1 MDSATRWLFT
11 AIVAFCLPLADASAQ
26 KTEKKKK
33 GETAAPSASRP
44 TEATPKQVR
53 PEENEEID
61 MEQVREEL
69 GVNQFTAPSIEH
81 ILAELMDMRPIPI
94 EKLWKDLKGDLPQDR
109 ALMAL
114 SSGRAIADGLLAVIS
129 EKPSRVEPCARALMR
144 YAKGLGVADHVT
156 KHSRSILEK
165 AAKESWLDVRK
176 ELVKAQADVEAGMMA
191 LKDEEIA
198 HLVSLGGW
206 LRGLDIVSALVI
218 EEYTPERAGRLVQPE
233 ALDYFL
239 DRIGTLSPRLKK
251 NELFQTIDTNLHAIK
266 ELTGKEDETPPSED
280 EVKKIRQLTSQ
291 VVDQL

>member
-1 MDSATRWLFT
+1 MESALRWLLT
-11 AIVAFCLPLADASAQ
+11 AIVVLCLPLADASAQ
-26 KTEKKKK
+26 KPEKKKK
-33 GETAAPSASRP
+33 AENASAPAKGGGTGTSAGEGG
-44 TEATPKQVR
+44 
-53 PEENEEID
+53 EID
-61 MEQVREEL
+61 MDQVREEL

-81 ILAELMDMRPIPI
+81 ILAELMDLRPIPI
-94 EKLWKDLKGDLPQDR
+94 EKLWKDMQPGVQQDR

-114 SSGRAIADGLLAVIS
+114 SSGRAIADGLLAVIA

-206 LRGLDIVSALVI
+206 IRGMDIVSALVA

-233 ALDYFL
+233 ALDYFI
-239 DRIGTLSPRLKK
+239 DRVGTLSPRLKK
-251 NELFQTIDTNLHAIK
+251 NELFQTIETNLQSIK
-266 ELTGKEDETPPSED
+266 QITVKDDQMPPSID
-280 EVKKIRQLTSQ
+280 DVKKIRQLTSQ
-291 VVDQL
+291 IVDQL